1 MMSAQVTLETTTD
14 GYIPW
19 LNASN
24 EQGTAAGNH
33 AFSLGQQ
40 ELSRSIAVMGNRHL
54 AVFMRKLKS
63 GQAVTV
69 VVFGASVGQQG
80 GCIEYDPRS
89 PRCFAWSGSPPRAVN
104 MAWGSPRSRSFK
116 GYLVRWFEWLNST
129 WPNPQHRLLNFA
141 HDAIP
146 IEHELMCLSTS
157 LYPEVRQAD
166 LVLL

>member
-1 MMSAQVTLETTTD
+1 MRLQQTD
-14 GYIPW
+14 YIPW

-129 WPNPQHRLLNFA
+129 WPKWPAYQLSHELSRKGEMDSIATFEKNFA
-141 HDAIP
+141 LFWLTPRIGPLH
-146 IEHELMCLSTS
+146 
-157 LYPEVRQAD
+157 Y
-166 LVLL
+166 